1 MGVLAEIAV
10 LALLVVYFVVMG
22 ALLLFLVLAALMH
35 KWGLY

>member
-10 LALLVVYFVVMG
+10 LALLVIYFVVVG
-22 ALLLFLVLAALMH
+22 VLLLFLVLAALMH

>member
-10 LALLVVYFVVMG
+10 LALLVIYFVVVG
-22 ALLLFLVLAALMH
+22 VLLLFLVLAALMR